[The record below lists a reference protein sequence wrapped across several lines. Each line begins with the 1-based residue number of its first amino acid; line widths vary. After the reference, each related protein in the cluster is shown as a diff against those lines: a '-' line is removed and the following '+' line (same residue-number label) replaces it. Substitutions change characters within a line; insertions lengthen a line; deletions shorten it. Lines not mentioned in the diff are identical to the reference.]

1 MYQKH
6 HLAKKEEAADGS
18 SFQQLPAK
26 GRKGWPMTA
35 TWGRQ
40 LGGGWQWQVSP
51 GTPPNPSPHPP
62 LPENKEILFWGG
74 GKQIQRLSQKQE
86 GCKCP
91 VSQNHPPPEMGLSN
105 PSWKSLTSLSLS
117 TTHLHTPT
125 VWQLLFPD
133 SCEQFN
139 KLVKVTKASAC
150 AVSNVLGC
158 HGSNSTCFFFSPQ
171 HPPPPRLPRLKNCH
185 RKLPVCSMQFRPP
198 CDVADPR
205 GEGHS

>member
-26 GRKGWPMTA
+26 RGKGWPMTA
-35 TWGRQ
+35 AWGRQ

-105 PSWKSLTSLSLS
+105 PSWKSLTSLS

-125 VWQLLFPD
+125 VWQLLYPD

-139 KLVKVTKASAC
+139 KLDEGVCLCSFQCPGLPWFKEH
-150 AVSNVLGC
+150 L
-158 HGSNSTCFFFSPQ
+158 FFFPPQ